1 MNPQICACLEKLVR
15 IRHPKCLLCFPHRL
29 PLNGRPPTQ
38 NRWISH
44 FPEDPN
50 MLWSRV
56 WGRLWR
62 NKGIVHS
69 PKLDKICNIPSHPQ
83 CYSRLTLP
91 SANSI
96 HLFRERVTANGC
108 LQRRKAERPGD
119 EIGCQLVLPSHE
131 VLDSWRVV
139 LQGARQKPIIHW
151 IPACMTVDSG
161 CNRITWEYQLL
172 EQCKGGR
179 RGAYAVVVG
188 ASTAAAVAMCV
199 QGESGER
206 RRGAEWVARRG
217 QEEESARGTREGG
230 RARRRH
236 SFGRSEAT
244 EAAGFGIGEPDRRR
258 RRREEPGFGSAFWG
272 FLGVGAVASC

>member
-83 CYSRLTLP
+83 CYSRLTLISKFNP
-91 SANSI
+91 FSK
-96 HLFRERVTANGC
+96 RERVTAYG
-108 LQRRKAERPGD
+108 ERG
-119 EIGCQLVLPSHE
+119 
-131 VLDSWRVV
+131 
-139 LQGARQKPIIHW
+139 GAYR
-151 IPACMTVDSG
+151 
-161 CNRITWEYQLL
+161 
-172 EQCKGGR
+172 GGR
-179 RGAYAVVVG
+179 PRDLEMKSAASSSSRATRCSIRGG
-188 ASTAAAVAMCV
+188 SSC
-199 QGESGER
+199 
-206 RRGAEWVARRG
+206 RG
-217 QEEESARGTREGG
+217 
-230 RARRRH
+230 H
-236 SFGRSEAT
+236 GRSRSYTGYLHA
-244 EAAGFGIGEPDRRR
+244 
-258 RRREEPGFGSAFWG
+258 
-272 FLGVGAVASC
+272 